1 MSKQT
6 LRKFKK
12 NDYSYDDEDEFVDQK
27 NKIDKRKQRRIERA
41 LKTKDISALIENEEY
56 INDDWD

>member
-12 NDYSYDDEDEFVDQK
+12 NDYSYDDEDDYTDHK
-27 NKIDKRKQRRIERA
+27 NKVDKRKQRRIERA
-41 LKTKDISALIENEEY
+41 LKTKDISTLIENDET
-56 INDDWD
+56 DDWD

>member
-12 NDYSYDDEDEFVDQK
+12 NDYSFDDEEDHVDHK
-27 NKIDKRKQRRIERA
+27 NKVDKRKQRRFERA
-41 LKTKDISALIENEEY
+41 IKTKDISLLVDNDEY
-56 INDDWD
+56 EDSWD

>member
-12 NDYSYDDEDEFVDQK
+12 NDFSFEEEEEFVDNK
-27 NKIDKRKQRRIERA
+27 NKIDKRKQRRFERA
-41 LKTKDISALIENEEY
+41 IKTKDISLLID
-56 INDDWD
+56 NDEFEDNWN

>member
-12 NDYSYDDEDEFVDQK
+12 NDYSFDDEEDYVDHK
-27 NKIDKRKQRRIERA
+27 NKVDKRKQRRFERA
-41 LKTKDISALIENEEY
+41 IKTKDISLLIDNEEFE
-56 INDDWD
+56 DTWD

>member
-12 NDYSYDDEDEFVDQK
+12 NDYSFDEEEEYIDHK
-27 NKIDKRKQRRIERA
+27 NKVDKRKQRRFERA
-41 LKTKDISALIENEEY
+41 IKTKDISLLVD
-56 INDDWD
+56 NDEFEDTWD

>member
-12 NDYSYDDEDEFVDQK
+12 NDYSYEDEENFVDQK
-27 NKIDKRKQRRIERA
+27 NKVDKRKQRRFEKAI
-41 LKTKDISALIENEEY
+41 KTKDISLLLD
-56 INDDWD
+56 NDEFEDNWD

>member
-12 NDYSYDDEDEFVDQK
+12 NDYSYEDEENFVDYK
-27 NKIDKRKQRRIERA
+27 NKIDKRKQRRFERA
-41 LKTKDISALIENEEY
+41 IKTKDISLLLDNEEFEDTW
-56 INDDWD
+56 N

>member
-12 NDYSYDDEDEFVDQK
+12 NDYSFDDEEESIDHK
-27 NKIDKRKQRRIERA
+27 NKVDKRKQRRFERA
-41 LKTKDISALIENEEY
+41 IKTKDISLLLDSDEFE
-56 INDDWD
+56 DTWD

>member
-12 NDYSYDDEDEFVDQK
+12 NDYSYEDEENFVDQK
-27 NKIDKRKQRRIERA
+27 NKVNKRKQRRFERA
-41 LKTKDISALIENEEY
+41 IKTKDISLLLD
-56 INDDWD
+56 NDEFEDNWD